1 MRSAILRGLAA
12 AAVSAI
18 LIGGGMGAAQANG
31 SYSLDLYI
39 SPPFVQGSAINDGGT
54 LTENFDAFTPGV
66 NGCNG
71 TWGVGTATG
80 DCKSQAVNGAGGATP
95 GATDPTPTVGGAGSN
110 YASTAWTGGTTLWAI
125 DILLN
130 APVKYVGFWWSAG
143 NSSNGSSYTNEVE
156 FYSGTTLVATMTA
169 DDVMNIVGT
178 QPSPFPGTATLT
190 SDDTASTYT
199 SGYYYGHPWKHA
211 STAPTSP
218 TGAADGSPTAPF
230 VYLNLF
236 VEGDFSID
244 RIFISG
250 DGFEFDNMVTST
262 NPQTVAGNL
271 VFAKNI
277 TVTAPPP
284 PTTPPTAPPTDPSTP
299 GANSGLPD
307 TGLVW
312 ASFIGVALV
321 GGLMFLAAGGAFRGR
336 TRLHQVGIDVQVRK
350 KLDALAS
357 SFERMDRLRRRR
369 RK

>member
-1 MRSAILRGLAA
+1 MRSAIVRGLAA

-18 LIGGGMGAAQANG
+18 LIGGGVGAAQAAG

-54 LTENFDAFTPGV
+54 LSEDFNDFTPGI
-66 NGCNG
+66 NECNG
-71 TWGVGTATG
+71 PWGVGTATG
-80 DCKSQAVNGAGGATP
+80 DCTAKLVGGAGGATP
-95 GATDPTPTVGGAGSN
+95 IPTDPAPTVGGDGSN
-110 YASTAWTGGTTLWAI
+110 FASTQWTGGGTLWAI
-125 DILLN
+125 DVALT
-130 APVKYVGFWWSAG
+130 APVKYIGFWWSAG
-143 NSSNGSSYTNEVE
+143 NRSNGSSHTNEVL
-156 FYSGTTLVATMTA
+156 FYSGSTLVATMRA
-169 DDVMNIVGT
+169 DDVMDIVGDIM
-178 QPSPFPGTATLT
+178 PAPFPGAATLT
-190 SDDTASTYT
+190 SNDAGSTYPK
-199 SGYYYGHPWKHA
+199 GYYFGTPWKHA
-211 STAPTSP
+211 SVTPTSP
-218 TGAADGSPTAPF
+218 VDLAWGNPPSPY

-236 VEGDFSID
+236 VEGDFAID
-244 RIFISG
+244 RLVLRG

-262 NPQTVAGNL
+262 NAQTVAGNL

-284 PTTPPTAPPTDPSTP
+284 VDPPVDPGTPVAD
-299 GANSGLPD
+299 NSGLPD

-336 TRLHQVGIDVQVRK
+336 TRLHQVGIDVQVRE